1 LNHAILGPWRAESD
15 GDEGA
20 RTYYVVRDSADAP
33 CGEERIEFTSMHK
46 AKEFAKEA
54 NSTIFKIMNRA
65 ANAAL

>member
-1 LNHAILGPWRAESD
+1 MERKILGPWRAESD

-20 RTYYVVRDSADAP
+20 RTYYVVRDSAAAP

-54 NSTIFKIMNRA
+54 NSTIFKIMNSA
-65 ANAAL
+65 AHG

>member
-1 LNHAILGPWRAESD
+1 MDPKILGPWRAESD

-54 NSTIFKIMNRA
+54 NSTIFKIMNRCD
-65 ANAAL
+65 NAA